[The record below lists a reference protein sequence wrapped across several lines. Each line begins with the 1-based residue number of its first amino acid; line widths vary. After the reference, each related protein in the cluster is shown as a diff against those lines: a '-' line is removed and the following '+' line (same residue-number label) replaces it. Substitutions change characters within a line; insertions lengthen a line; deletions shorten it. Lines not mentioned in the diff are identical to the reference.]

1 MPSEKISS
9 QDLLHQVKIAG
20 KIPELI
26 AGILQQRIL
35 EETAQKLGLVISDE
49 ELQVGADQFRSA
61 NKLDSTAATQAW
73 LRDRMLS
80 LDDFEQL
87 ITTNLLTHKVAQHL
101 FAAKVEPFFH
111 QHLSDYGGAI
121 MSEVVVSDYNLAIEL
136 FYAIQE
142 GEMSFADV
150 ARDYANDMESQRRS
164 GYLGLVKRCQMN
176 PEISAPVFAAQPPQL
191 LLPIRVVK
199 LVHLILVSEIVL
211 PVLTTS
217 LREQIIWELF
227 QEWLQQQIA
236 DRRSAIC

>member
-35 EETAQKLGLVISDE
+35 EETAQELDLAISDE

-61 NKLDSTAATQAW
+61 NKLDSATATQAW
-73 LRDRMLS
+73 LRNRMLS
-80 LDDFEQL
+80 LDDFEHL
-87 ITTNLLTHKVAQHL
+87 ITTNLLTHKVAQCL

-111 QHLSDYGGAI
+111 QHLPNYGGAI
-121 MSEVVVSDYNLAIEL
+121 ISEIVVSDYNLAVEL

-150 ARDYANDMESQRRS
+150 ARDYADNIDSQRRG
-164 GYLGLVKRCQMN
+164 GYLGLVKRQEMP
-176 PEISAPVFAAQPPQL
+176 PEISAAVFAVQAAQL
-191 LLPIRVVK
+191 LMPIRVAKV
-199 LVHLILVSEIVL
+199 VHLILVSEIVK
-211 PVLTTS
+211 PVLTKS
-217 LREQIIWELF
+217 LREQIVWDLF
-227 QEWLQQQIA
+227 QEWLQEKITT
-236 DRRSAIC
+236 RRSAMR